1 MTIERIPISG
11 ARDTVF
17 AAFGEIML
25 RLAAP
30 GYGRLLQSPSFEAS
44 FGGGEANVLV
54 SLACLGKKTRFV
66 TALPKNDIAAAAI
79 RGLRGF
85 GVDTGHIVLVPGSRM
100 GIYFLE
106 TGANQRPSR
115 VIYDRIPSAVSTIEP
130 GAIDWAA
137 AFSGC
142 GWFHITG
149 ITPALSRN
157 AADEAVVAV
166 REAKGRGLI
175 VSIDLNYRG
184 NLWKWGTPAPQ
195 VMGELAGYADVII
208 ANEED
213 CQKALGL
220 TAVQSDPGKGII
232 HEDGYRRLA
241 GEVLERYPEA
251 GVIAITLRES
261 LSASAN
267 RWGAMLSDGRET
279 LFSRKYDITHIVDRV
294 GGGDAFAA
302 GLIYG
307 LCHLS
312 GLSEVIEFAA
322 AASCLAHSIPGDW
335 NLCGLDEI
343 TALMAGEGTGRI
355 KR

>member
-1 MTIERIPISG
+1 MTTEKIVTSG
-11 ARDTVF
+11 AKDKIF

-30 GYGRLLQSPSFEAS
+30 GYERLLQSPALEAT

-54 SLACLGKKTRFV
+54 SLACLDKRTRFL
-66 TALPKNDIAAAAI
+66 TALPKNDIAADAI
-79 RGLRGF
+79 RRLRGF
-85 GVDTGHIVLVPGSRM
+85 GVDTDNILLVPGSRM

-106 TGANQRPSR
+106 KGANQRPSR
-115 VIYDRIPSAVSTIEP
+115 VIYDRIPSAVSTIAP
-130 GAIDWAA
+130 GAIDWGKM
-137 AFSGC
+137 FTGC

-149 ITPALSRN
+149 ITPALSVN
-157 AADEAVVAV
+157 AADESLTALQA
-166 REAKGRGLI
+166 AKEQGLVI
-175 VSIDLNYRG
+175 SIDLNYRS
-184 NLWKWGTPAPQ
+184 NLWKWGKAAPE
-195 VMGELAGYADVII
+195 VMGELAAYADVII

-213 CQKALGL
+213 CQKALGIGIEY
-220 TAVQSDPGKGII
+220 DPGKGII
-232 HEDGYRRLA
+232 DQEGYRKLT
-241 GEVLERYPEA
+241 GEVLKRYPSA
-251 GVIAITLRES
+251 GVVAITLRES

-267 RWGAMLSDGRET
+267 RWGAVASDGKKVV
-279 LFSRKYDITHIVDRV
+279 FSRKYDITHIVDRV

-312 GLSEVIEFAA
+312 GLTEALEFAA

-335 NLCGLDEI
+335 NRCGLDEI
-343 TALMAGEGTGRI
+343 TALMGGDAAGRI